1 MSLYAQI
8 VTFETFRQIASKFRL
23 KKKSPEFMI
32 RPDVPGTERRGEIQC
47 DAMRKSYFQGQ
58 IGNRGRIIKDIGTQ
72 PALGPAI
79 RRLPNGYRIL
89 DILRRQRQAEKNK
102 QQKNWLLQTECYQCS
117 VTIKHITIAQSQ
129 TNKRYWT
136 TIHGQRYH
144 CPFSHIPLSLML
156 NVLRR
161 HYFTHCSACHVL

>member
-8 VTFETFRQIASKFRL
+8 VTFETLRQIASELRL
-23 KKKSPEFMI
+23 KKKGPEFVI
-32 RPDVPGTERRGEIQC
+32 RSDVPGAERRGEVQC
-47 DAMRKSYFQGQ
+47 DAMSKSYFQGQ
-58 IGNRGRIIKDIGTQ
+58 VGNCSRIIQDVGAQ
-72 PALGPAI
+72 PALGTAI

-136 TIHGQRYH
+136 TIHG
-144 CPFSHIPLSLML
+144 
-156 NVLRR
+156 
-161 HYFTHCSACHVL
+161 